1 MNYLYERSYREMN
14 KLLVVVGTRPNFIKI
29 VQFKHYA
36 ALYGFELK
44 IVHTGQHYDEN
55 LSDVFF
61 QQLGVTPDYMLDTRT
76 SNPEM
81 QLNIIKARLNHFL
94 NNTYKP
100 DLMIVVGDVTSTR
113 AAAETAPILNIPI
126 AHIESGLRSFDQSMP
141 EEINRIVTDN
151 LADYFFITEQSGIDN
166 LIEEGKHQKNM
177 FLVGNTMID
186 ALVAFDEVI
195 ASNPIMEKLDISE
208 RMFSLVT
215 IHRPSNVDTKPAL
228 EKNILL
234 LNQLSEKY
242 PVVFPVHPRTKNK
255 LTQFGLLEKL
265 EANKKII
272 LTEPLDYF
280 AFQKLIA
287 SCKFIVTDS
296 GGIQE
301 EATFR
306 KKPCI
311 TIRPNTE
318 RPSTITLGT
327 NTLVEPDINVIQQLI
342 NDIEKHNYKEG
353 TIPPLW
359 DGLATARIFKIL
371 SDLR

>member
-1 MNYLYERSYREMN
+1 MN

-36 ALYGFELK
+36 ALYNFDLR

-61 QQLGVTPDYMLDTRT
+61 QQLGITPDYLLDTRT
-76 SNPEM
+76 ANPEM

-100 DLMIVVGDVTSTR
+100 DLMLVVGDVTSTR
-113 AAAETAPILNIPI
+113 AAAETAQILSIPL
-126 AHIESGLRSFDQSMP
+126 AHVESGLRSFDQSMP

-151 LADYFFITEQSGIDN
+151 LSDYFFITEQSGIDN
-166 LIEEGKHQKNM
+166 LIEEGKPEKNM
-177 FLVGNTMID
+177 FFVGNTMID
-186 ALVAFDEVI
+186 ALVAFDGKI
-195 ASNPIMEKLDISE
+195 AENPILEKLGVDKGF
-208 RMFSLVT
+208 FSLVT
-215 IHRPSNVDTKPAL
+215 IHRPSNVDNKAAL
-228 EKNILL
+228 EKNIELL
-234 LNQLSEKY
+234 FNLSEKY
-242 PVVFPVHPRTKNK
+242 PVVFPIHPRTKSK
-255 LTQFGLLEKL
+255 LDNFKLHEKL
-265 EANKKII
+265 NSNKNII

-287 SCKFIVTDS
+287 TCKFIVTDS

-318 RPSTITLGT
+318 RPSTIQLGS
-327 NTLVEPDINVIQQLI
+327 NTLVDADINAINQLI
-342 NDIEKHNYKEG
+342 TQIETHNYKEG
-353 TIPPLW
+353 SIPPFW
-359 DGLATARIFKIL
+359 DGRATARIFEIL
-371 SDLR
+371 NKLR

>member
-327 NTLVEPDINVIQQLI
+327 NTLVEPDINIIQQLI

>member
-1 MNYLYERSYREMN
+1 MN
-14 KLLVVVGTRPNFIKI
+14 KILVVVGTRPNFIKI

-36 ALYGFELK
+36 ALYGFDLK

-61 QQLGVTPDYMLDTRT
+61 QQLGITPDYFLDTRT
-76 SNPEM
+76 ANPDM
-81 QLNIIKARLNHFL
+81 QLNLIKARLNHLL

-100 DLMIVVGDVTSTR
+100 DLMVVVGDVNSTR
-113 AAAETAPILNIPI
+113 AAAETAQILNIPI
-126 AHIESGLRSFDQSMP
+126 AHVESGLRSFDQSMP

-151 LADYFFITEQSGIDN
+151 LADHFFVTEQSGIDN
-166 LIEEGKHQKNM
+166 LLEEGKKAADIY
-177 FLVGNTMID
+177 FVGNTMID
-186 ALVAFDEVI
+186 ALVAYDQVI
-195 ASNPIMEKLDISE
+195 AENTIMTKLDVTE
-208 RMFSLVT
+208 RAFALVT
-215 IHRPSNVDTKPAL
+215 IHRPSNVDNKSAL
-228 EKNILL
+228 EQNIHLL
-234 LNQLSEKY
+234 QNIAIKY
-242 PVVFPVHPRTKNK
+242 PVIFPVHPRTKNK
-255 LTQFGLLEKL
+255 LEQFQLLSL
-265 EANKKII
+265 
-272 LTEPLDYF
+272 LTSNPNIRLCEPLDYF

-327 NTLVEPDINVIQQLI
+327 NTLVEADISKINQLI
-342 NDIEKHNYKEG
+342 TDLEKHNYKEG
-353 TIPPLW
+353 NIPPLW
-359 DGLATARIFKIL
+359 DGKATARIFQVLDK
-371 SDLR
+371 LR

>member
-113 AAAETAPILNIPI
+113 AAAETAPILNIPL

-255 LTQFGLLEKL
+255 LMQFGLLEKL
-265 EANKKII
+265 ESNKKII

-327 NTLVEPDINVIQQLI
+327 NTLVEPDINIIQQLI

-353 TIPPLW
+353 VIPPLW

-371 SDLR
+371 NDLR

>member
-1 MNYLYERSYREMN
+1 
-14 KLLVVVGTRPNFIKI
+14 
-29 VQFKHYA
+29 
-36 ALYGFELK
+36 
-44 IVHTGQHYDEN
+44 
-55 LSDVFF
+55 
-61 QQLGVTPDYMLDTRT
+61 
-76 SNPEM
+76 
-81 QLNIIKARLNHFL
+81 
-94 NNTYKP
+94 
-100 DLMIVVGDVTSTR
+100 
-113 AAAETAPILNIPI
+113 
-126 AHIESGLRSFDQSMP
+126 
-141 EEINRIVTDN
+141 
-151 LADYFFITEQSGIDN
+151 
-166 LIEEGKHQKNM
+166 
-177 FLVGNTMID
+177 MID

-195 ASNPIMEKLDISE
+195 AANPIMEKLDISE

-228 EKNILL
+228 EKNISL
-234 LNQLSEKY
+234 LNQLAEKY

-265 EANKKII
+265 EANKKIM

-327 NTLVEPDINVIQQLI
+327 NTLVEPDINIIQQLI

-371 SDLR
+371 NDLR